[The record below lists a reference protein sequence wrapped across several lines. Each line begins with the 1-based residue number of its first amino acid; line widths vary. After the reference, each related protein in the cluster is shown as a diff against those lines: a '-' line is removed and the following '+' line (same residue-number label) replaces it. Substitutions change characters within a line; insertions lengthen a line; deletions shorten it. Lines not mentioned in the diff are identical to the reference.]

1 MTAEL
6 PDRDLQLIDRY
17 LDGDL
22 QGDALD
28 ALRARLVAEPRLR
41 TGLQQRSELQRAVRA
56 SAETSFAPRAGFAD
70 RVLAASRRL
79 PEPEVADGADLVRL
93 CKSILLVA
101 AAVFAAALLW
111 QGAMSWGRG
120 PESLQAA
127 PDEAQRIVDDLDAKI
142 RERDTGSGRK

>member
-1 MTAEL
+1 MSAEL

-17 LDGDL
+17 LDGALPD
-22 QGDALD
+22 DAVA

-41 TGLQQRSELQRAVRA
+41 SGLQQRTELRRAVRA
-56 SAETSFAPRAGFAD
+56 GSEVSFAPRAGFAD

-93 CKSILLVA
+93 CKRILLVA
-101 AAVFAAALLW
+101 AAMFAAALLW
-111 QGAMSWGRG
+111 QGAMSLGRS

-142 RERDTGSGRK
+142 RERDAGSGRK